1 MYNPKTQTIMETTKK
16 ITVEMFNQPNAGE
29 VILNMVKQGAQ
40 LDEQALQK
48 VFALPKDVNYDRIAG
63 GIVLEHIKQGH
74 KLSATSQLKVY
85 DFSTK
90 RSKEIIREMLKN

>member
-1 MYNPKTQTIMETTKK
+1 METTKK
-16 ITVEMFNQPNAGE
+16 ITEEMFTQPNAGE
-29 VILNMVKQGAQ
+29 VILNLVKQGAQ
-40 LDEQALQK
+40 LDEKALQK

-63 GIVLEHIKQGH
+63 GIVLEHVKQGH
-74 KLSATSQLKVY
+74 KLSGASQLKVY